1 MKKKTLVRNII
12 LSLVIDLAVIL
23 VGYYVTL
30 PPLNPQAP
38 EFWTA
43 LAVAIGAFGIPFAV
57 LQAGVPLSAFTAS
70 PSGARKAPPKG
81 GNSKKVTVIL
91 TALTLAPIAVMLIGQ
106 LISSPAFHA
115 TAYASIISVEEA
127 VFETDMP
134 ETDSV
139 TNIALMDSDTASVI
153 GNRTLGSLADV
164 VSQYGISASYSQI
177 NFARTPKKVAHLEYL
192 GFFKWVNNRDAGIP
206 GYVMVDPVKNSAEY
220 KKFDT
225 PMRYVESG
233 YFGDDLMRKLRFDYP
248 TKIFGSCAFEVDEA
262 GNPYYIVSCLKPQVM
277 LFGASDVSE
286 VIIFDPCTGS
296 SEILPV
302 SEAPAWIDCVY
313 TGHLACEK
321 YDWYGC
327 LSGGFFNSIIGNVG
341 CKQTTDD
348 FGYIVIEDDVWYFTG
363 VTSVTADESNIGFIL
378 SNARTGEY
386 KFYPVVGAEEYSAMG
401 AAQGEVQ
408 EKGYKASF
416 PSLVNISGEA
426 TYIMV
431 LKDANSIVKLYALV
445 NVENYSIVAT
455 GATQEDVMTEYKKL
469 LVQNHIID
477 ESEITDPPET
487 EPPQEEA
494 ETFTVTV
501 ERIELVTIDGN
512 SYVYLFTADSTDSTV
527 RICKGMVKADETLLF
542 IHVGD
547 SLTVK
552 ALPTDAERIYTIVSF
567 EINAPDLE
575 G

>member
-1 MKKKTLVRNII
+1 MTKKKLVRNILI
-12 LSLVIDLAVIL
+12 SAIIATAASI
-23 VGYYVTL
+23 VGYYVYL
-30 PPLNPQAP
+30 PPLNAQSP
-38 EFWTA
+38 EFWMS
-43 LAVAIGAFGIPFAV
+43 LAFAIGAFGIPFAV

-70 PSGARKAPPKG
+70 VSGARKAPPKG

-115 TAYASIISVEEA
+115 TTYAGIISVKEA
-127 VFETDMP
+127 VFEEDMP

-164 VSQYGISASYSQI
+164 VSQYGISSSYSQI

-192 GFFKWVNNRDAGIP
+192 GFFKWVNNRSAGIP

-220 KKFDT
+220 KKFET

-248 TKIFGSCAFEVDEA
+248 TKIFGSCSFEVDEA
-262 GNPYYIVSCLKPQVM
+262 GKPYYIVSCLKPQVM
-277 LFGASDVSE
+277 MFGAPDVSE

-296 SEILPV
+296 SELLPV

-313 TGHLACEK
+313 TGSLACEK
-321 YDWYGC
+321 YDWFGC

-408 EKGYKASF
+408 EKGYTASF

-455 GATQEDVMTEYKKL
+455 GATQEDVMIEYKKL

-487 EPPQEEA
+487 EPPTDEA
-494 ETFTVTV
+494 EAFTVTV

-512 SYVYLFTADSTDSTV
+512 SHIYLFTADSTDRTV
-527 RICKGMVKADETLLF
+527 RIFKGMVKADETLLF

-552 ALPTDAERIYTIVSF
+552 ALPTDAERIYTIVRF
-567 EINAPDLE
+567 EILSPDIE

>member
-1 MKKKTLVRNII
+1 MDKKRLVRNI
-12 LSLVIDLAVIL
+12 VISALIDIFVIT
-23 VGYYVTL
+23 VGYYAVL

-43 LAVAIGAFGIPFAV
+43 LAVAIGAFGVPFLV
-57 LQAGVPLSAFTAS
+57 LQSGVPLRDILV
-70 PSGARKAPPKG
+70 SGQRSTPKKG
-81 GNSKKVTVIL
+81 SSHKKCTVIV
-91 TALTLAPIAVMLIGQ
+91 TLLILLPIAVMLVGQ
-106 LISSPAFHA
+106 LISSSAFHA
-115 TAYASIISVEEA
+115 TAYAGIISVKEA
-127 VFETDMP
+127 VFEEDMP

-164 VSQYGISASYSQI
+164 VSQYGIESTYTQI
-177 NFARTPKKVAHLEYL
+177 NYARTPKKVAHLEYL
-192 GFFKWVNNRDAGIP
+192 GFFKWINNRSKGIP
-206 GYVMVDPVKNSAEY
+206 GYDMVDPVKNSAEY
-220 KKFDT
+220 KKFDS

-233 YFGDDLMRKLRFDYP
+233 YFGDDLLRKLRFDYP
-248 TKIFGSCAFEVDEA
+248 TKIFGSFAFEVDEA

-277 LFGASDVSE
+277 MFGASDVSE
-286 VIIFDPCTGS
+286 VIIFDPCTGD

-302 SEAPAWIDCVY
+302 AEAPAWIDCVY
-313 TGHLACEK
+313 TGYLACEK

-408 EKGYKASF
+408 EKGYRASF

-455 GATQEDVMTEYKKL
+455 GATQEDVMIEYKKL
-469 LVQNHIID
+469 LVQNHILD

>member
-1 MKKKTLVRNII
+1 MTKKKLVRNILI
-12 LSLVIDLAVIL
+12 SAIIAAAASI
-23 VGYYVTL
+23 VGYYVYL
-30 PPLNPQAP
+30 PPLNAQSP
-38 EFWTA
+38 EFWMS
-43 LAVAIGAFGIPFAV
+43 LAFAIGAFGVPF
-57 LQAGVPLSAFTAS
+57 LLL
-70 PSGARKAPPKG
+70 SGAPILEIRIDTSAK
-81 GNSKKVTVIL
+81 KKVQKSGTQSKLPTVIVVL
-91 TALTLAPIAVMLIGQ
+91 LIVAPIAVMLIGQ

-115 TAYASIISVEEA
+115 TTYAGIISVKEA
-127 VFETDMP
+127 VFEEDMP

-164 VSQYGISASYSQI
+164 VSQYGISSSYSQI

-192 GFFKWVNNRDAGIP
+192 GFFKWVNNRSAGIP

-220 KKFDT
+220 KKFET

-248 TKIFGSCAFEVDEA
+248 TKIFGSCSFEVDEA
-262 GNPYYIVSCLKPQVM
+262 GKPYYIVSCLKPQVM
-277 LFGASDVSE
+277 MFGAPDVSE

-296 SEILPV
+296 SELLPV

-313 TGHLACEK
+313 TGSLACEK
-321 YDWYGC
+321 YDWFGC

-408 EKGYKASF
+408 EKGYTASF

-455 GATQEDVMTEYKKL
+455 GATQEDVMIEYKRL
-469 LVQNHIID
+469 LVQNNVID
-477 ESEITDPPET
+477 ESEITNPPESDPPT
-487 EPPQEEA
+487 SEA
-494 ETFTVTV
+494 EAFTVTV
-501 ERIELVTIDGN
+501 ERIELVAIDGN
-512 SYVYLFTADSTDSTV
+512 SHIYLFTADSTDSTV